1 MARERHDCRN
11 GQKYRYGEGGS
22 IREMCKDKSGRCT
35 CRAFLCAGARCFG
48 RALVALDLRPFH
60 SKRAMCCEPWEA
72 VSTSLTLRLLEE
84 TGEFITKH

>member
-35 CRAFLCAGARCFG
+35 CRTKCG
-48 RALVALDLRPFH
+48 
-60 SKRAMCCEPWEA
+60 
-72 VSTSLTLRLLEE
+72 LRLRLCSYNYYS
-84 TGEFITKH
+84 ITIDHSLWPKV